1 MASLVESF
9 IQDPSESLLEQCT
22 KEQLLRIAEHYE
34 VDISDRKLKES
45 VKACLRDG
53 LFEAGVLGRQQVS
66 SPVFSVVPNPGT
78 LTFEQQKELLQLQLK
93 QQLELER
100 LKFEKE
106 VELETIKHKT
116 ECAKLEVQQHQL
128 QLVKEGKLSDMGR
141 ADSFEASGGKSS
153 QCDLVN
159 NLRLLPRFSE
169 SDPDSF
175 FFSV

>member
-9 IQDPSESLLEQCT
+9 IQEPSQALLEQCT

-34 VDISDRKLKES
+34 VDIPDKKLKES
-45 VKACLRDG
+45 VKTCLRDG
-53 LFEAGVLGRQQVS
+53 LFEAGVLCWQPVS
-66 SPVFSVVPNPGT
+66 SPVTSVVPNPGA

-116 ECAKLEVQQHQL
+116 ECAKLEMQQHQL
-128 QLVKEGKLSDMGR
+128 QLVREGKLSDMGR
-141 ADSFEASGGKSS
+141 ADSFEASGG
-153 QCDLVN
+153 QVF
-159 NLRLLPRFSE
+159 PG
-169 SDPDSF
+169 
-175 FFSV
+175 